1 MHCNQLYIGEPT
13 CRRLGDRIRDHPYD
27 LRKYDL
33 SNPLSPF

>member
-1 MHCNQLYIGEPT
+1 MHCNQLYIGET
-13 CRRLGDRIRDHPYD
+13 CRRLGDRFRDHPYD